1 MRDDFNHLKII
12 FFKILVFV
20 DTILGKKQ
28 RTFNMGAYLDTP
40 IKDKNSERGINEIC
54 AWGLCSM
61 QGWRCGMEDAHIA
74 REI

>member
-1 MRDDFNHLKII
+1 MGFKNY

-40 IKDKNSERGINEIC
+40 IKDKNSERGINE
-54 AWGLCSM
+54 
-61 QGWRCGMEDAHIA
+61 
-74 REI
+74 